1 MSRTRPHG
9 RRTREK
15 ALVSLRTGRELPA
28 VRSMSAQALR
38 EELVEDA
45 CAGVAGG
52 EPYLRRQVAAYVRI
66 AKLEHRPVEDVT
78 REVFAA
84 VAARGHL
91 MPGMLLPGGYET

>member
-1 MSRTRPHG
+1 MTR

-15 ALVSLRTGRELPA
+15 PLISIRTGRPLYPVRTMTA
-28 VRSMSAQALR
+28 VKLR

-66 AKLEHRPVEDVT
+66 AKLEHRPVE
-78 REVFAA
+78 EVFLSVRDE
-84 VAARGHL
+84 VASRGHL
-91 MPGMLLPGGYET
+91 LPLQ